1 MNFMYYLLS
10 FLSGTAI
17 STQAAI
23 NGKLLSS
30 LASPLLTSTVSFAV
44 GTVGLF
50 VTYLIAVKLGLQNS
64 PSLHHV
70 MQTTWWMWSGGLLGA
85 FYILTTVVAS
95 PKIGFANLFSL
106 MIAGQILFALIID
119 HFGILGTVHTLNTAR
134 ILGVTFL
141 ILGVYTIQTH

>member
-30 LASPLLTSTVSFAV
+30 LDSPLLTSTVSFAV
-44 GTVGLF
+44 GTAGLF
-50 VTYLIAVKLGLQNS
+50 ATYLIAVALGWQNS

-70 MQTTWWMWSGGLLGA
+70 MQTNWWMWTGGLLGA

-95 PKIGFANLFSL
+95 PKIGFANFFSL

-119 HFGILGTVHTLNTAR
+119 HFGILGVVHTVSGAK
-134 ILGVTFL
+134 IAGIVFL
-141 ILGVYTIQTH
+141 ILGVYAIQTN

>member
-30 LASPLLTSTVSFAV
+30 LGSPLLTSTVSFAV
-44 GTVGLF
+44 GTAGLF
-50 VTYLIAVKLGLQNS
+50 ATYLIAVTSGWQNS
-64 PSLHHV
+64 PSLHHI
-70 MQTTWWMWSGGLLGA
+70 MQTNWWMWTGGLLGA

-119 HFGILGTVHTLNTAR
+119 HFGILGVVHTINGAR
-134 ILGVTFL
+134 IAGVVFL
-141 ILGVYTIQTH
+141 ILGVYAIQTN

>member
-44 GTVGLF
+44 GTAGLF
-50 VTYLIAVKLGLQNS
+50 ATYLIAVKLGLHTRRDGSFESTS
-64 PSLHHV
+64 PVKHS
-70 MQTTWWMWSGGLLGA
+70 
-85 FYILTTVVAS
+85 
-95 PKIGFANLFSL
+95 
-106 MIAGQILFALIID
+106 
-119 HFGILGTVHTLNTAR
+119 R
-134 ILGVTFL
+134 
-141 ILGVYTIQTH
+141 

>member
-17 STQAAI
+17 STQAAV
-23 NGKLLSS
+23 NGKLVAS

-44 GTVGLF
+44 GTAGLF
-50 VTYLIAVKLGLQNS
+50 AAYLLAVTLGWQNS

-70 MQTTWWMWSGGLLGA
+70 MQTNWWMWTGGLLGA

-119 HFGILGTVHTLNTAR
+119 HFGILGVVHTINGAR
-134 ILGVTFL
+134 IAGVVFL
-141 ILGVYTIQTH
+141 ILGVYAIQTN